1 MAVRDTDTYFI
12 QTATDF
18 PYTQLLHLTF
28 CRDGNADHAEQLP
41 TSMHIYG
48 KTNINKVLWK

>member
-1 MAVRDTDTYFI
+1 MAVRDTDTYLI

-18 PYTQLLHLTF
+18 PYTQLLHLTC

-41 TSMHIYG
+41 TSM
-48 KTNINKVLWK
+48 NILWENQYQ